1 MKEEKEVK
9 RNEEEKNKE
18 TVNRLMA
25 YKEAMERIKKK
36 EEK

>member
-1 MKEEKEVK
+1 MKEEKKVNKETK
-9 RNEEEKNKE
+9 ENKE

-25 YKEAMERIKKK
+25 YKEAVERIKKK